1 MTALLLT
8 FVILHIITAAAWFG
22 LGLRLSAQARA
33 ALNTAGGAARAL
45 ADDVQRSVR
54 LMSIFI
60 VLTLVFA
67 VGAFIAGGAFDTYG
81 PAYHTSLLLIV
92 VLVGLQFFVIRT
104 GWKRLYRAL
113 DGERADA
120 DQARKQVS
128 IGVGIGHLI
137 WLVLLILMFWEE
149 WQLAFS

>member
-1 MTALLLT
+1 MTALLVT

-33 ALNTAGGAARAL
+33 VLNTAGGAARAL

-54 LMSIFI
+54 LMGIFI

-67 VGAFIAGGAFDTYG
+67 VGAFIAGGAFAAYG

-92 VLVGLQFFVIRT
+92 VLVAVQFFVIRP

-113 DGERADA
+113 DDERTGA

-149 WQLAFS
+149 LQLALS